1 MRTVRAMEER
11 ETVRRT
17 TGRMLP
23 VRSDGR
29 VLLLHGWD
37 PETPD
42 EPFWFSIGGGTDPG
56 ETHLDAAVRE
66 TFEET
71 RIVVRPQ
78 DVTPEIAR
86 YGIDFSWG
94 GQRIVQDLV
103 FFAVAVPDATTA
115 SFDGLDPLEAASIGK
130 VGWLS
135 PDELEASGQAP
146 DDRFVDVL
154 RLAVA
159 TVLNAPGAAS
169 PTAG

>member
-1 MRTVRAMEER
+1 MRTVTVMEER

-37 PETPD
+37 PDTPD
-42 EPFWFSIGGGTDPG
+42 QPFWFSIGGGTDPG

-66 TFEET
+66 TREET
-71 RIVVRPQ
+71 GIVVRPQ

-86 YGIDFSWG
+86 YDIDFLWG
-94 GQRIVQDLV
+94 GRRIVQDLV
-103 FFAVAVPDATTA
+103 FFAVAVPDGTTV
-115 SFDGLDPLEAASIGK
+115 SFDGLDPLEAGSIGK
-130 VGWLS
+130 ADWLS
-135 PDELEASGQAP
+135 PDELAASGQAP

-159 TVLNAPGAAS
+159 AVLSGADGAS